1 MRLFIVQLHTRG
13 WAVGVSYTPEERV
26 LMSIFRLSHEQKNR
40 LQYLKV
46 KFYRYVGDRSIC
58 KFGEQY
64 VVREGDLIEI
74 EKFFKNEI
82 EKPFLEERK
91 AIFKELLE
99 KWDEI
104 EDRLTSYAKRHGINP
119 SKISKLK
126 PREETFLDLY
136 YTVTPL
142 DLQISGVF
150 DLARKFEE
158 KSREAQEYRALAER
172 IRRDAERRIAELKA
186 IYEEKLAEMDNMVKK
201 LKEAVREKEKE
212 LYKARLMGLV
222 EDAKD
227 VAELLGEETTEDL
240 KAKLNALKEIFTQ
253 I

>member
-1 MRLFIVQLHTRG
+1 MRLFIVQLHTKG

-26 LMSIFRLSHEQKNR
+26 LMSIFRLSNEQKNR

-46 KFYRYVGDRSIC
+46 KFYRFVGSLSIC

-64 VVREGDLIEI
+64 VVREKDLIGI
-74 EKFFKNEI
+74 ERFFKDEV

-91 AIFKELLE
+91 KIFRELLD

-104 EDRLTSYAKRHGINP
+104 ENRLVSYAKRHGIDPNR
-119 SKISKLK
+119 ISRLK
-126 PREETFLDLY
+126 PKEESFLDLY

-150 DLARKFEE
+150 DLASKFEE
-158 KSREAQEYRALAER
+158 KSSEAQEYRALAER
-172 IRRDAERRIAELKA
+172 VKRDAERRIAELKA
-186 IYEEKLAEMDNMVKK
+186 IYEEKIAEMNRVIEK
-201 LKEAVREKEKE
+201 LKEAVKEKDRE

-227 VAELLGEETTEDL
+227 VAELIGEETAEDL
-240 KAKLNALKEIFTQ
+240 KAKMEALKELLTR
-253 I
+253 